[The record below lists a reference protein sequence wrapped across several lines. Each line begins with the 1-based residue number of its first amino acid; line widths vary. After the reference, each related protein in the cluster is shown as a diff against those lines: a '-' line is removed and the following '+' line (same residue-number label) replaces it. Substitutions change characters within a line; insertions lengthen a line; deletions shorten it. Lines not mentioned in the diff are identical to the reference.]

1 MSEPTTLRESIE
13 SAFDTSDQAPAPEPV
28 SSPEPVAQQ
37 EVAPS
42 SEPQAASE
50 PAAEQSPD
58 LDAMAE
64 KESQDSAA
72 PERDEQGRFK
82 SKEASPEIQP
92 GPKAGP
98 KQDRAPA
105 SWRPDMR
112 EHWGSIPEPVRAEIQ
127 RREVEVQRT
136 LQESAEARKGYEAVM
151 KTIAPY
157 EHFIRAEN
165 SNPLQAI
172 SNLMGTAATLRVG
185 TPAEKAGL
193 VAGLVKQYGIDINM
207 LDSALAGQP
216 MQDPQQTA
224 LDQAI
229 NQRLAPIQTMF
240 QQFQQAQQ
248 ANQQRQTQAAYSE
261 VEQFLST
268 AEFGNDV
275 RDEMADLI
283 EAASR
288 RGESLT
294 LQDAYKKA
302 CFLNDSVRNVIG
314 QRIKARGAQNQN
326 QAAQKARSAA
336 VSVTGAA
343 PVGAMRQDP
352 TDIRASIEA
361 AIAASAR

>member
-13 SAFDTSDQAPAPEPV
+13 SALDKSEPEVVQEAAPAPEPV
-28 SSPEPVAQQ
+28 SSQ

-42 SEPQAASE
+42 SESSVADSGPST
-50 PAAEQSPD
+50 D

-64 KESQDSAA
+64 AEAD
-72 PERDEQGRFK
+72 PGRERDESGRFK
-82 SKEASPEIQP
+82 SREAQEETPEIQP

-98 KQDRAPA
+98 NKQDRAPA

-112 EHWGSIPEPVRAEIQ
+112 EHWGAIPEPVRAEIQ

-136 LQESAEARKGYEAVM
+136 LQESAEARKGYDAVM

-172 SNLMGTAATLRVG
+172 QNLMGTAATLRVG

-216 MQDPQQTA
+216 VQDPQQTA
-224 LDQAI
+224 IDQVI
-229 NQRLAPIQTMF
+229 NQRLAPVQQMF
-240 QQFQQAQQ
+240 QQFQQAQME
-248 ANQQRQTQAAYSE
+248 NQQRQTQAAYSE
-261 VEQFLST
+261 VEQFLSR

-275 RDEMADLI
+275 RQEMADLI
-283 EAASR
+283 ESAAR
-288 RGESLT
+288 RGENLT

-302 CFLNDSVRNVIG
+302 CLLNDNVRAAIG
-314 QRIKARGAQNQN
+314 QRMKSRGLQNQT
-326 QAAQKARSAA
+326 QAAQRARSTA

-343 PVGAMRQDP
+343 PVGAMKQDP
-352 TDIRASIEA
+352 TDIRSSIEA
-361 AIAASAR
+361 AIAASSR